1 MKKLLFALFFL
12 CMHYCACAQ
21 QDNSQTDIVALI
33 ENYLIEKGEVKAG
46 ELLTGD
52 RSVGVLLHVGS
63 MLSQTATI
71 SDFNSFIRK
80 ENIGAFYFK
89 IWSTHSDSYLLL
101 KSGNDCEMLPLFD
114 YKDEN
119 GTEVD
124 FMGILKKV
132 IDYFKRHPEI
142 DYRLQPYYFGGISYA
157 YIFNTFHYKSGKWYE
172 WHHGSASA
180 DPSLPEKCKY
190 GIGET
195 M

>member
-12 CMHYCACAQ
+12 CMHYCVCAQ
-21 QDNSQTDIVALI
+21 QDNSQTDVVALI
-33 ENYLIEKGEVKAG
+33 ENYLIEKGE
-46 ELLTGD
+46 LTPEDLDNGMLI
-52 RSVGVLLHVGS
+52 RVGN
-63 MLSQTATI
+63 MLSRETALGT
-71 SDFNSFIRK
+71 SELDGFIRK
-80 ENIGAFYFK
+80 TDVGVFFFEVFTPGQR
-89 IWSTHSDSYLLL
+89 SYLLL
-101 KSGNDCEMLPLFD
+101 KSGDDYEMMPLFD

-142 DYRLQPYYFGGISYA
+142 DYRLQSYYFGGISYA